1 MYTRSKWVHSSLR
14 VFSWW
19 KSQLLTLLFCFN
31 SSWRNSRLDPN
42 PLGGHGNA
50 GGFGWCF
57 CGAVFPSVQKT
68 PKRLHTPS
76 RDTFKQQE
84 VHRRSLESSRL
95 PLERHQPS
103 HRSDPADERA
113 ISQCS
118 SFSRRCLTRLLLLW
132 CSFSRQRMCSC
143 SRWFTYC
150 LTNTNGNVWGYLDR
164 QTKAELTICVIW

>member
-1 MYTRSKWVHSSLR
+1 MSSFFSSLR

-31 SSWRNSRLDPN
+31 FSWRNSRLDPN
-42 PLGGHGNA
+42 PLGGHGNT
-50 GGFGWCF
+50 GGFSWCF

-95 PLERHQPS
+95 PLERHQKS

-113 ISQCS
+113 ISQFLPLADVWHGCCYCGARS
-118 SFSRRCLTRLLLLW
+118 QDRGCAAVVAGWLT
-132 CSFSRQRMCSC
+132 
-143 SRWFTYC
+143 
-150 LTNTNGNVWGYLDR
+150 V
-164 QTKAELTICVIW
+164 